1 MMDALCGK
9 GGYRAA
15 RPGDKDAQ
23 KREEAM
29 TRRNV
34 AGLRALGGALITA
47 LLMVTPA
54 AAEEIVVSNY
64 GVSANGMPYAVAM
77 DKGYF
82 KEEGAN
88 VTGIIT
94 SAGGG
99 TTLRNMLAG
108 NAPYAEVSPNVVVA
122 AIQQG
127 ADIKIISDNVSTVAE
142 FVWAVKPDSPVKTVA
157 DLKGR
162 KMGYTNPRSTSQ
174 ALATLVLQSG
184 GLRSE
189 DVELV
194 KTGGFGEG
202 VAALDAGLIDATP
215 IPEPLWSKFQGKYRA
230 IAKASDLL
238 PPLANVVGVATG
250 TAASSKG
257 DFIKAVI
264 RARRRAVAFM
274 QEKPDEAADIIAK
287 VYQIEPPV
295 ARAAVRNL
303 ITSKTAGIAYW
314 GTGQIHLEGL
324 KRTIDV
330 QKSVGAIS
338 GDIDANKMI
347 DTQFLPDDIK
357 AVK

>member
-1 MMDALCGK
+1 MTIQPPRGMWRLGLAALAGLVLA
-9 GGYRAA
+9 GAA
-15 RPGDKDAQ
+15 R
-23 KREEAM
+23 
-29 TRRNV
+29 
-34 AGLRALGGALITA
+34 
-47 LLMVTPA
+47 
-54 AAEEIVVSNY
+54 AEEIVVSNY

-77 DKGYF
+77 ANGYF

-88 VTGIIT
+88 VTGIVT

-142 FVWAVKPDSPVKTVA
+142 FVWAVKLDSPIKSVK
-157 DLKGR
+157 DLKGK

-174 ALATLVLQSG
+174 ALATLVLKSG
-184 GLRSE
+184 GLANE

-202 VAALDAGLIDATP
+202 VAALDAGLVDATP
-215 IPEPLWSKFQGKYRA
+215 IPEPLWSKFKTKYRA
-230 IAKASDLL
+230 IAVASELL

-250 TAASSKG
+250 SAAAAKG
-257 DFIKAVI
+257 DFIRAVI

-274 QEKPDEAADIIAK
+274 ADKPDEAADIIAK
-287 VYQIEPPV
+287 VYQLEPDV

-303 ITSKTAGIAYW
+303 ITSKTAGVAYW
-314 GTGQIHLEGL
+314 GAGDIHLEGL
-324 KRTIDV
+324 KRTIEV

-338 GDIDANKMI
+338 GDIDATKMI
-347 DTQFLPDDIK
+347 DTQFLPDDLKAIK
-357 AVK
+357 